1 MNKHSRDLVKLD
13 FLKYSCLCRVMNW
26 ILSVIKFYL
35 NAGKRAHYTHW
46 SLYLTF
52 AMLS

>member
-1 MNKHSRDLVKLD
+1 MNKHSRDLVKRD
-13 FLKYSCLCRVMNW
+13 FLKYLCLCRVMNW

-35 NAGKRAHYTHW
+35 NAGKRAHR